1 MADSIT
7 HDMTPEAATELLIED
22 ILTHWRIE
30 GLSKQHVER
39 IRENLYKANG
49 DDIFI
54 QWRALSSP
62 TVERFK
68 DLKLPPEVKDLK
80 QLEELTAQYRRRT
93 S

>member
-1 MADSIT
+1 
-7 HDMTPEAATELLIED
+7 MTPEDATELLIDD

-30 GLSKQHVER
+30 GLSKQHLER

-54 QWRALSSP
+54 QWRALSTP

-68 DLKLPPEVKDLK
+68 DLKLPSDVKDLK
-80 QLEELTAQYRRRT
+80 QLEDLTAQYRRR
-93 S
+93 SN